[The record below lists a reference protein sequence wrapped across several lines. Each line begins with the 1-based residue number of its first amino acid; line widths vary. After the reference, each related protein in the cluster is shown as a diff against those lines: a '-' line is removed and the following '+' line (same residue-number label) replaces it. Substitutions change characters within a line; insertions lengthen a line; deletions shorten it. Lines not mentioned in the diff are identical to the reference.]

1 MASKSK
7 SRRRSKGVLA
17 VISVLLL
24 SSAFLRGGLE
34 AAQAVARDS
43 SSGFDRDATASAAM
57 EPAVQCETDP
67 DLLPLLRAMDRRE
80 ERIREQEERAA
91 IRMQTLKM
99 ADARIEKKMTQLR
112 EANDALR
119 KTLAIADEAAE
130 KDLMRLTA
138 VYENMKPKDAAGL
151 FEEMAPEFAA
161 GFLGRMQPAAAA
173 GVMAGL
179 SPEAAYTISVILAGR
194 NAKAPKE

>member
-1 MASKSK
+1 MGRKTR
-7 SRRRSKGVLA
+7 SRKRSKGVLA
-17 VISVLLL
+17 IISVLLL
-24 SSAFLRGGLE
+24 SSGFLRGGLE
-34 AAQAVARDS
+34 ATQAVARE
-43 SSGFDRDATASAAM
+43 ASPQEMAAM
-57 EPAVQCETDP
+57 DVEPETIPASQCETNP
-67 DLLPLLRAMDRRE
+67 DLAPLLEAMDKRE
-80 ERIREQEERAA
+80 ARIRQQEERAA

-99 ADARIEKKMTQLR
+99 ADARIEKRLAELR
-112 EANDALR
+112 AANEELR

-194 NAKAPKE
+194 NANAPKE